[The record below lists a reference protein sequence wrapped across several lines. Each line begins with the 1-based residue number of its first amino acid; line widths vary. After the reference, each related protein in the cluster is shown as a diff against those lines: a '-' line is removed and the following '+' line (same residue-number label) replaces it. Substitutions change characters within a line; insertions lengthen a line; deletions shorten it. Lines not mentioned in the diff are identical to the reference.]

1 MYFNDI
7 LVSQE
12 FIYNNYRYVKN
23 SKCSAKLIEHNRTI
37 YFESTTIVTLD
48 EVENA

>member
-1 MYFNDI
+1 MYFKDI
-7 LVSQE
+7 LPSQE
-12 FIYNNYRYVKN
+12 FIYNNYRYIKN

-48 EVENA
+48 EVQYA